1 MGNEKNPNNKEHG
14 KERMIEQAL
23 EVTQGV
29 IRQLQSV
36 EAQKGDPVE
45 RGKQHAGFAVPSS
58 HRGGLK

>member
-14 KERMIEQAL
+14 KERMTEQAL

-45 RGKQHAGFAVPSS
+45 RGKQRMQASLCRVHTGVD
-58 HRGGLK
+58 